1 MGHRTCRYWREWS
14 RFPSLLPGRWP
25 IRTLGVSLVAIAAIV
40 VSLTVARQ
48 RSEQRQPEP
57 KLGLDEPPA
66 AVDFDLDDIRAA
78 GL

>member
-1 MGHRTCRYWREWS
+1 
-14 RFPSLLPGRWP
+14 
-25 IRTLGVSLVAIAAIV
+25 VSLA
-40 VSLTVARQ
+40 VARQ

-66 AVDFDLDDIRAA
+66 AVDFDLDEIRAA